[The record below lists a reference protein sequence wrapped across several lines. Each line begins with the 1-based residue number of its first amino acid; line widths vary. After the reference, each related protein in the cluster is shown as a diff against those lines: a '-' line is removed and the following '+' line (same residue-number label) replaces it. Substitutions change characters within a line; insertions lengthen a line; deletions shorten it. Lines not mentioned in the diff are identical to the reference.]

1 MLVNQA
7 YKENLKLTLDI
18 RAKGGRYPTA
28 IGVVL
33 GGLDK
38 KYINEATIVTRIVFD
53 DAYPKFRGWV
63 TSNGADNKDWYL
75 HPVGGKM
82 VEAW

>member
-1 MLVNQA
+1 LLVNQA

-38 KYINEATIVTRIVFD
+38 KYINEATAVTRIV
-53 DAYPKFRGWV
+53 
-63 TSNGADNKDWYL
+63 L
-75 HPVGGKM
+75 H
-82 VEAW
+82 ERL